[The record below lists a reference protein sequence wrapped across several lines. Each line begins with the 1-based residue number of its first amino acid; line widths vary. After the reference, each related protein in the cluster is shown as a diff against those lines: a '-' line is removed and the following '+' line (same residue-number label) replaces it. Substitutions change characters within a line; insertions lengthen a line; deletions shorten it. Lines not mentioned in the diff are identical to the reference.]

1 MFALLR
7 RMRRCECCC
16 GCCDGEGKRRRVKR
30 PRIKVTE
37 VPLDDEKEAE
47 VKKEEEEEEDE
58 ESEEEERGKQFE
70 GRMHPGINILVTG
83 TPGTGKSTLCQL
95 VASAVTEGGLL
106 KKMDYIDLGKLVR
119 ERGLHD
125 GYNEEYDC
133 YMLNTDKVCDELEE
147 RMDEGGVILE
157 AHSCD
162 FFPERWFDLV
172 VVLRTNN
179 TILYDRLAARKYKK
193 MKVEEN
199 VEAEI
204 MQIVLDEVRN
214 SYKEEITLVLTND
227 TMDQLDDNCQRVIAW
242 ITDWL
247 KNHPEKK

>member
-1 MFALLR
+1 MIR
-7 RMRRCECCC
+7 GSDGCGCC
-16 GCCDGEGKRRRVKR
+16 GCGCECMKRKRRYMPK
-30 PRIKVTE
+30 IIVTD
-37 VPLDDEKEAE
+37 VPFDD
-47 VKKEEEEEEDE
+47 KEEEKDSDEDEEDE
-58 ESEEEERGKQFE
+58 EEERSGKQFE
-70 GRMHPGINILVTG
+70 GRKHPGINILVTG

-95 VASAVTEGGLL
+95 VSDAVTKGGLL
-106 KKMDYIDLGKLVR
+106 KKMEYLDLGKIVK
-119 ERGLHD
+119 EKGLHD

-133 YMLNTDKVCDELEE
+133 YMLNADKVCDALEE

-162 FFPERWFDLV
+162 YFPERWFDLV
-172 VVLRTNN
+172 VVLRTDN

-214 SYKEEITLVLTND
+214 SYKSEITLVLPSD
-227 TMDQLDDNCQRVIAW
+227 TLDQLESNCQRIIKW
-242 ITDWL
+242 ITDWVAD
-247 KNHPEKK
+247 HPENTA